1 MDVTS
6 QRESDLAMDYDP
18 MRDIFMDLRRIMRAM
33 DVYSRQL
40 SDSHGL
46 TGPQMLCLREISQQ
60 GSLTTGTLALAVA
73 LSPATLTGIL
83 DRLEMR
89 GLVSRERRPEDKRRV
104 VVSLT
109 AHGRQMSQELPSPIQ
124 ERFGAKLLDLP
135 AEEQAAIRRALHS
148 VAQMMEE
155 DSYGTTNHKNR
166 KR

>member
-1 MDVTS
+1 MEHDS
-6 QRESDLAMDYDP
+6 MK
-18 MRDIFMDLRRIMRAM
+18 DIFMDLRRIMRAM

-46 TGPQMLCLREISQQ
+46 TGPQMLCMREISQQ

-109 AHGRQMSQELPSPIQ
+109 THGKQMSQELPSPIQ
-124 ERFGAKLLDLP
+124 ERFGAKLAELP
-135 AEEQAAIRRALHS
+135 AEEQASIRRALGN
-148 VAQMMEE
+148 VARMMEE
-155 DSYGTTNHKNR
+155 DSYGTSPKTR

>member
-1 MDVTS
+1 M
-6 QRESDLAMDYDP
+6 LMDYDP
-18 MRDIFMDLRRIMRAM
+18 MKDIFMDLRRIMRAM

-46 TGPQMLCLREISQQ
+46 TGPQMLCLREIAQQ

-109 AHGRQMSQELPSPIQ
+109 AMGRQMAQELPSPLQ
-124 ERFGAKLLDLP
+124 ERFGERLTELSIDD
-135 AEEQAAIRRALHS
+135 QTAIRMALGS
-148 VAQMMEE
+148 VARMMDDGEE
-155 DSYGTTNHKNR
+155 LEEAAEIDGKK

>member
-1 MDVTS
+1 
-6 QRESDLAMDYDP
+6 MDYDP

-46 TGPQMLCLREISQQ
+46 TGPQMLCLREISTQ

-109 AHGRQMSQELPSPIQ
+109 PMGRQMSQELPSPIQ
-124 ERFGAKLLDLP
+124 ERFGSKLLALP
-135 AEEQAAIRRALHS
+135 AEEQAAIRRALGT
-148 VAQMMEE
+148 VARMMEE
-155 DSYGTTNHKNR
+155 DSYGTTNNGNHKGR

>member
-1 MDVTS
+1 M
-6 QRESDLAMDYDP
+6 EHEAMT
-18 MRDIFMDLRRIMRAM
+18 DIFMDLRRIMRAM

-109 AHGRQMSQELPSPIQ
+109 AHGKQMSHELPSPIQ
-124 ERFGAKLLDLP
+124 ERFGAKLASLP
-135 AEEQAAIRRALHS
+135 AAEQSAIRQALGN
-148 VAQMMEE
+148 VARMMEE
-155 DSYGTTNHKNR
+155 DSYGTAKTR

>member
-1 MDVTS
+1 M
-6 QRESDLAMDYDP
+6 EYDP
-18 MRDIFMDLRRIMRAM
+18 MKDIFMDLRRIMRAM

-46 TGPQMLCLREISQQ
+46 TGPQMLCLREIAKQ

-109 AHGRQMSQELPSPIQ
+109 AHGRQMAQELPSPMQ
-124 ERFGAKLLDLP
+124 ERFGSKLASLP
-135 AEEQAAIRRALHS
+135 AEEQAVIRRALAN
-148 VAQMMEE
+148 VAGMMEE
-155 DSYGTTNHKNR
+155 DSYGTTHHHKNR

>member
-1 MDVTS
+1 M
-6 QRESDLAMDYDP
+6 LMDYDP
-18 MRDIFMDLRRIMRAM
+18 MKDIFMDLRRIMRAM

-46 TGPQMLCLREISQQ
+46 TGPQMLCLREIAQQ

-109 AHGRQMSQELPSPIQ
+109 AHGRQMAQELPSPMQ
-124 ERFGAKLLDLP
+124 ERFGAKLTSLP
-135 AEEQAAIRRALHS
+135 AEEQAVIRRALAN
-148 VAQMMEE
+148 VAGMMEE
-155 DSYGTTNHKNR
+155 DSYGTANHHHKTR

>member
-1 MDVTS
+1 MA
-6 QRESDLAMDYDP
+6 LDYDP
-18 MRDIFMDLRRIMRAM
+18 MTDIFMDLRRIMRAM

-124 ERFGAKLLDLP
+124 ERFGSKLTALP
-135 AEEQAAIRRALHS
+135 ADEQTAIRQALGK
-148 VAQMMEE
+148 VAKMMEE
-155 DSYGTTNHKNR
+155 DSYGTGNGKNHKNGTA

>member
-1 MDVTS
+1 
-6 QRESDLAMDYDP
+6 MDYDP

-46 TGPQMLCLREISQQ
+46 TGPQMLCLREISTQ

-109 AHGRQMSQELPSPIQ
+109 AMGRQMSQELPSPMQ
-124 ERFGAKLLDLP
+124 ERFGAKLLALP
-135 AEEQAAIRRALHS
+135 AEEQAIIRRALGT
-148 VAQMMEE
+148 VARMMEE
-155 DSYGTTNHKNR
+155 DSYGTSGNHKPK